1 MNRKSIKKTEQSNIS
16 SILLKFFLGFLLPY
30 LLINGIIFF
39 IYTEVPRINIREQA
53 DDKQL
58 SKIEWTIDSKLPVID
73 VKVECLD
80 VEVPYTKSGN
90 VYSIDAPTVG
100 TYKITAKALNQ
111 LTAVSS
117 CSIESLDES
126 APIIH
131 TESAIIANGTLT
143 ITISDNQN
151 AINFD
156 SIYAKDENGNM
167 ISAMSM
173 NQDTGSVQFNVSG
186 LSSIIIHAEDLSGN
200 SSETNLS
207 F

>member
-1 MNRKSIKKTEQSNIS
+1 MRRNSHQSKEKSNIS
-16 SILLKFFLGFLLPY
+16 SIILKFFLGFLLPY

-39 IYTEVPRINIREQA
+39 VYTEVPRINIKEQS

-58 SKIEWTIDSKLPVID
+58 SKIEFTIDSKLPIID
-73 VKVECLD
+73 VKVECSNQ
-80 VEVPYTKSGN
+80 EVPYTKQGSI
-90 VYSIDAPTVG
+90 YYIDAPQVG

-111 LTAVSS
+111 LSAVSS

-131 TESAIIANGTLT
+131 TESAIIANGTIT

-156 SIYAKDENGNM
+156 SIYAKDEDGNM
-167 ISAMSM
+167 IEAMSKDQ
-173 NQDTGSVQFNVSG
+173 NTGSVQFNVSG
-186 LSSIIIHAEDLSGN
+186 LSSIIIHAEDMSGN
-200 SSETNLS
+200 ASETNIS

>member
-1 MNRKSIKKTEQSNIS
+1 MKGKIKKQQSNIS
-16 SILLKFFLGFLLPY
+16 SVLLKFFLGFLLPY

-39 IYTEVPRINIREQA
+39 FYTEVPRINIKEQS

-58 SKIEWTIDSKLPVID
+58 SKIEFTIDSKLPLVD
-73 VKVECLD
+73 VKVECLNN
-80 VEVPYTKSGN
+80 EVPYTKTGN
-90 VYSIDAPTVG
+90 VYSIDTSTVG
-100 TYKITAKALNQ
+100 TYRITAKALNQ
-111 LTAVSS
+111 LSAVSS
-117 CSIESLDES
+117 CSIESLDDA

-131 TESAIIANGTLT
+131 TESAIIANGTIT

-156 SIYAKDENGNM
+156 SIYAKGEDGNM

-173 NQDTGSVQFNVSG
+173 NQDTGSVQFDVSG
-186 LSSIIIHAEDLSGN
+186 LSSIIIHVEDLSGN
-200 SSETNLS
+200 ATETNIS

>member
-1 MNRKSIKKTEQSNIS
+1 MSRKKHQTKIKSNINN
-16 SILLKFFLGFLLPY
+16 ILFKLFLGFLIPY

-39 IYTEVPRINIREQA
+39 IYTEVPRINIKEQT

-58 SKIEWTIDSKLPVID
+58 SKIEFTIDSKLPIID
-73 VKVECLD
+73 VKVECLNE
-80 VEVPYTKSGN
+80 EVPYTKSGN
-90 VYSIDAPTVG
+90 VYSIDASTAG

-111 LTAVSS
+111 LSAVSS
-117 CSIESLDES
+117 CSIESLDDN

-131 TESAIIANGTLT
+131 SENAIIANGTIT

-151 AINFD
+151 ALNYD

-167 ISAMSM
+167 LSAISIDQ
-173 NQDTGSVQFNVSG
+173 NTGSVQFNVSG
-186 LSSIIIHAEDLSGN
+186 LSSIIIHAEDMSGN
-200 SSETNLS
+200 ASEANIS